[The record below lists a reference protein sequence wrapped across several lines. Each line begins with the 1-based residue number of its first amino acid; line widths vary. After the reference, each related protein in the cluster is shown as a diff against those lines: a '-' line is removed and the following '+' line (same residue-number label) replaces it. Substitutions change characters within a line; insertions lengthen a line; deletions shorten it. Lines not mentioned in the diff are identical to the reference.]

1 MKKSLLSLVAI
12 IAMAGYVNAQ
22 TTYLDFEGKVPAHGT
37 FGGSDF
43 SVVDNPSKTGVNTT
57 NKVAMTQKGGSGI
70 EDWGGVSF
78 PIGGTINFA
87 AGAQTFTMDV
97 FSAVAGSAV
106 LKTEQGAQPAKEVN
120 VAYTTP
126 GQWQTLTFDF
136 ADRNPDVKQ
145 LVVFMGFGNK
155 NTDVWYYD
163 NLKGPGF
170 TVGAV
175 VDVTVNLTDLGGTVT
190 TAGIELSNNPGVK
203 VPLTG
208 TPGVGAKF
216 TTTFTGVT
224 GSTISA
230 PITYTIYVDGVA
242 VPAYTD
248 QAFTMAGSAPSKI
261 EKNYGTAP
269 VGLEL
274 INNGGFDGIEGLM
287 PGSTG
292 REWGMWSGN
301 GSVINVVD
309 GVVNAS
315 PTPSNDNWQLQLE
328 QKNYVI
334 ENGKVYSASFDA
346 WANDDRIIALTME
359 DPANGYAL
367 LGTTLDADGT
377 LETVDGL
384 LHSKWNIPITTVKTR
399 YTRTLTANR
408 VKANTEFKFAFLLAQ
423 AADMVFIDNVSL
435 KEIANVSVSVNR
447 ANAVSFYPNPAQN
460 DLYFSGKSMLSK
472 VVIYNIVGAQVRE
485 FRNVSQSINVSDLK
499 SGVYMIKS
507 TDENG
512 KTSTSKFLKK

>member
-1 MKKSLLSLVAI
+1 MKKSLLSLIAI

-22 TTYLDFEGKVPAHGT
+22 TTYLDLEGATPSFST
-37 FGGSDF
+37 FGGSNF
-43 SVVDNPSKTGVNTT
+43 SIVDNPSKTGVNTSAKVAKT
-57 NKVAMTQKGGSGI
+57 NKSGAGI
-70 EDWGGVSF
+70 ETWGGAAF

-87 AGAQTFTMDV
+87 TGAKTFSMDV
-97 FSAVAGSAV
+97 YSTVAGKATFKV
-106 LKTEQGAQPAKEVN
+106 EQGAQGPAERP

-126 GQWQTLTFDF
+126 GEWQTLTFNFDTL
-136 ADRNPDVKQ
+136 NPDYKQ
-145 LVVFMGFGNK
+145 IVIFMGFDTKDTN
-155 NTDVWYYD
+155 VWYYD
-163 NLKGPGF
+163 NVKGPAF
-170 TVGAV
+170 TVGAA

-190 TAGIELSNNPGVK
+190 TAELELSNNPGVK
-203 VPLTG
+203 VALTG

-216 TTTFTGVT
+216 TTALTGAT
-224 GSTISA
+224 GSTITD
-230 PITYTIYVDGVA
+230 PITYTIYINGAA
-242 VPAYTD
+242 VPAFTD
-248 QAFTMAGSAPSKI
+248 LDFTMAGSAPSKI
-261 EKNYGTAP
+261 DKNYGTAP

-328 QKNYVI
+328 QKNFAV
-334 ENGKVYSASFDA
+334 ENGKVYTASFDA
-346 WANDDRIIALTME
+346 WAADDRIIALTIE

-377 LETVDGL
+377 LEAVDGL
-384 LHSKWNIPITTVKTR
+384 LHSKWNIPITTTKTR
-399 YTRTLTANR
+399 YERVLTVER
-408 VKANTEFKFAFLLAQ
+408 VKANTDFKFAFLLAQ

-435 KEIANVSVSVNR
+435 KETPDVSVSVNR
-447 ANAVSFYPNPAQN
+447 ANAVRFYPNPAQN
-460 DLYFSGKSMLSK
+460 DLYFSGKSMLTK
-472 VVIYNIVGAQVRE
+472 VVVYNIVGAQVKE
-485 FRNVSQSINVSDLK
+485 FRNVSQSISISDLK

-512 KTSTSKFLKK
+512 KTVTSKFLKK